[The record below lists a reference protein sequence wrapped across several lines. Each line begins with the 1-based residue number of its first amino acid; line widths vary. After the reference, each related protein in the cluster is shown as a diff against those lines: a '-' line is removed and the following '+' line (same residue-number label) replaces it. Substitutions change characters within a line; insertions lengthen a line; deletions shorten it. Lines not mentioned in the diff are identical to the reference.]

1 MDVFEIVNRCLAT
14 VMEESGSEDICI
26 SEDSL
31 IIEDLDMSSLEIL
44 EAISM
49 IEDELGVVIKEKELD
64 TVSTVGDLAK
74 LAASKLA

>member
-1 MDVFEIVNRCLAT
+1 
-14 VMEESGSEDICI
+14 MEESGSEDICI